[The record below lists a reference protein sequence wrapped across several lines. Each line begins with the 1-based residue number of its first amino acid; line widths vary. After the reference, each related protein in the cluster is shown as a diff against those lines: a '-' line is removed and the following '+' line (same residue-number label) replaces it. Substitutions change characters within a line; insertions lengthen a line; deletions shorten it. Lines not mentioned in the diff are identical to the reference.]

1 MDGNRGNKLLET
13 GIGEQ
18 ELSKETDDSTVP
30 LDSVVIKVIERLGV
44 RGSTVGRERGGG
56 RLI

>member
-30 LDSVVIKVIERLGV
+30 LDSVVIKVIERLGGA
-44 RGSTVGRERGGG
+44 RLEEREGGG